1 VNTSSE
7 AIRTLREAHGKVA
20 AAAAIIQDLVA
31 AHDYQD
37 VALLVTHAGAKLV
50 EAATFLMQ
58 SDDAAAFSALE
69 DADDLLDAVY
79 DIIDADLGDEE

>member
-1 VNTSSE
+1 MNTSSE
-7 AIRTLREAHGKVA
+7 AIRTLQDAHGKVA

-37 VALLVTHAGAKLV
+37 VALLVAHAGAKLV

-58 SDDAAAFSALE
+58 SDDAAAFTALE

-79 DIIDADLGDEE
+79 DIIDADMGDED

>member
-1 VNTSSE
+1 
-7 AIRTLREAHGKVA
+7 
-20 AAAAIIQDLVA
+20 
-31 AHDYQD
+31 
-37 VALLVTHAGAKLV
+37 
-50 EAATFLMQ
+50 MQ